1 MYMSARKNADSRSI
15 ALIALIAFVAGRCS
29 VDDRASSVV
38 TSDTQQQSFSEPLPI
53 TDVES
58 AGSPDQLSGVRPL
71 TVEETGSDDRMSV
84 AAPVAA
90 LETQP
95 DDNVYYR
102 NCSAARAAGAAPVRA
117 GDPGYAP
124 HLDRDRDGVGCE

>member
-29 VDDRASSVV
+29 VDDRASPVIA
-38 TSDTQQQSFSEPLPI
+38 SDTQPQTFYEPPPT
-53 TDVES
+53 TDIERT
-58 AGSPDQLSGVRPL
+58 GPPDQLPGVPTL
-71 TVEETGSDDRMSV
+71 TVDETASDDRTSD